1 MSSEST
7 ALPSVICRRKNFYD
21 VDEYAEANAGWDRDF
36 RQLEKG
42 SSDIS
47 IEMIAS
53 PNVIIQHVHFP
64 FALHQRGLTPA
75 EFTTFG
81 LVFGESRLSWTN
93 RES

>member
-7 ALPSVICRRKNFYD
+7 ALPSVISRRRKFCD
-21 VDEYAEANAGWDRDF
+21 VDEYTEANVGWDRDF
-36 RQLEKG
+36 RQLETG

-53 PNVIIQHVHFP
+53 PNVMIQHVHFP